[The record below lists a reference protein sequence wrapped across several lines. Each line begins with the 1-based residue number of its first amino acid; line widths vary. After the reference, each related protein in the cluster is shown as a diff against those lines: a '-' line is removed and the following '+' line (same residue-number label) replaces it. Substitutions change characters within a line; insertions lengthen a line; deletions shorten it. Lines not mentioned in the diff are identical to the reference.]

1 MKLNKTLATM
11 LVDAINVCILG
22 DSQDLDS
29 VIPIEEQQKEL
40 CNFLNLIKVHFPKV
54 AETYEELWWSVEL
67 GDNKL
72 L

>member
-1 MKLNKTLATM
+1 MEMNETLATM

-22 DSQDLDS
+22 DTNDLEET
-29 VIPIEEQQKEL
+29 IPLEEQQKEL
-40 CNFLNLIKVHFPKV
+40 ANFLNLIKVHFPRV
-54 AETYEELWWSVEL
+54 AETYKELWWSVEL